1 MKATSLRQEQTYN
14 QMRYILEPKSV
25 AIIGAS
31 NKIHRVGGAITRNAL
46 ESNYRGDI
54 YLVNPHLPKIFGK
67 PVYTQLSKI
76 PGPVD
81 LIEIII
87 PAPQVPMIM
96 EDAITKEVK
105 GAIIISA
112 GFAEI
117 GNQDLQD
124 EVVRIA
130 KRGGIRVLGPNCF
143 GIINTEID
151 LDLSFTFT
159 KALNGSLAFVSQSGA
174 MCCGTLD
181 WAYREELG
189 FSKFINLGNKCDLD
203 ESDALLYLEKDTQ
216 TKIIAMYLEG
226 ITNGRRLFHTVRRVS
241 QNKPIIMLKA
251 GVTEPGARAALSHTA
266 SIAGSSRIVKAA
278 FKQAG
283 ATVVEDVEELFD
295 AAQALVYPP
304 VNGSKVAIASN
315 AGGLGVMTTDWCHQM
330 GLHVP
335 HLTSE
340 AVKSLQEQLLPIAS
354 PLNPVD
360 MTGSADYTTY
370 QNILK
375 VLASNDSI
383 DMIITIFVSQG
394 LVTSDGPARAVVDIL
409 QRYKT
414 PIFTYWM
421 GGNSIFNGVRI
432 LRRANIPVY
441 TSPAKVAKA
450 AATLLS
456 YSRSLQKIKQEN
468 GQKSNARA

>member
-1 MKATSLRQEQTYN
+1 MNSTSCNPEQTYD
-14 QMRYILEPKSV
+14 QMRSILEPKSV

-54 YLVNPHLPKIFGK
+54 YLVNPRHSKIFGK
-67 PVYTQLSKI
+67 PVYTQLSEI
-76 PGPVD
+76 SGPVD

-87 PAPQVPMIM
+87 PAPKIPMIM
-96 EDAITKEVK
+96 EEAVAKGVK

-124 EVVRIA
+124 EVMHIA
-130 KRGGIRVLGPNCF
+130 QRGGIRVLGPNCF

-151 LDLSFTFT
+151 VDLSFTFT
-159 KALNGSLAFVSQSGA
+159 KALKGSLAFVSQSGA

-203 ESDALLYLEKDTQ
+203 ESDALLYLAKDPQ
-216 TKIIAMYLEG
+216 TEIIAMYLEG
-226 ITNGRRLFHTVRRVS
+226 ITDGRRLYQTVRSVS
-241 QNKPIIMLKA
+241 QSKPIIMLKA

-295 AAQALVYPP
+295 AAQALVYPS
-304 VNGSKVAIASN
+304 VKGSKVAIASN
-315 AGGLGVMTTDWCHQM
+315 AGGLGVMTTDWCHRM

-335 HLTSE
+335 HLTSQTI
-340 AVKSLQEQLLPIAS
+340 KSLQEQLLPIAS

-370 QNILK
+370 QNVLE
-375 VLASNDSI
+375 VLASTDSI

-409 QRYKT
+409 RRYNK

-456 YSRSLQKIKQEN
+456 HSRWLQKMKQEN
-468 GQKSNARA
+468 ESGSNTCT

>member
-1 MKATSLRQEQTYN
+1 MNSISFSPEQTYD
-14 QMRYILEPKSV
+14 QMRYILEPRSV

-46 ESNYRGDI
+46 ESNFRGDI
-54 YLVNPHLPKIFGK
+54 YLVNPRLSKIFGK
-67 PVYTQLSKI
+67 AVYPQLSEI
-76 PGPVD
+76 PGPID

-87 PAPQVPMIM
+87 PAPKIPTIID
-96 EDAITKEVK
+96 EAIAKGVK

-124 EVVRIA
+124 EVMRTA

-143 GIINTEID
+143 GIINTDID

-159 KALNGSLAFVSQSGA
+159 KALKGSLAFISQSGA

-189 FSKFINLGNKCDLD
+189 FSKFINLGNKCDLN
-203 ESDALLYLEKDTQ
+203 ESDALLYLEKDAQ
-216 TKIIAMYLEG
+216 TETIAMYLEG
-226 ITNGRRLFHTVRRVS
+226 ITNGRHLFQTIRKVS
-241 QNKPIIMLKA
+241 QSKPIILLKA

-266 SIAGSSRIVKAA
+266 SIAGPSRIVKAA

-283 ATVVEDVEELFD
+283 AIVVEDVEELFD
-295 AAQALVYPP
+295 AAQALVFPP
-304 VNGSKVAIASN
+304 VDGPNVAIASN

-335 HLTSE
+335 HLTPE
-340 AVKSLQEQLLPIAS
+340 TIKTLQAQLLPIAS

-360 MTGSADYTTY
+360 MTGSADYETY
-370 QNILK
+370 KNVLE
-375 VLASNDSI
+375 VLASTDSI

-394 LVTSDGPARAVVDIL
+394 LVTSDGPARAVVDTL
-409 QRYKT
+409 QRYNT

-450 AATLLS
+450 AATLLLH
-456 YSRSLQKIKQEN
+456 SRSLQKMKKEDGN
-468 GQKSNARA
+468 ERFP